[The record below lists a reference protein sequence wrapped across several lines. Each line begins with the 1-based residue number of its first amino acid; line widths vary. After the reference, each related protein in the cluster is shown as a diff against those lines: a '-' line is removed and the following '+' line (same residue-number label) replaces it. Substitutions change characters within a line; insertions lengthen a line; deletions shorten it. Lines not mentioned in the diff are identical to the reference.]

1 MTFFERITEWEDR
14 LATERPILSAIFEGA
29 VLVVSICLIAVIAH
43 AFGSEL
49 TR

>member
-14 LATERPILSAIFEGA
+14 FANERPILSAIFEGA
-29 VLVVSICLIAVIAH
+29 VLLVAICLIALIVH
-43 AFGSEL
+43 VFGPEL